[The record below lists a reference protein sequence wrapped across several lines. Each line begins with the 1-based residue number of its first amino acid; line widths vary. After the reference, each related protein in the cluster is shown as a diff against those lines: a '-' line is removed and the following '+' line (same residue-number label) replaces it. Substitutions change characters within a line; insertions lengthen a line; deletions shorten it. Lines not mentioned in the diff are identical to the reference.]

1 MLKDGVA
8 FLNHGSFGAVPRAV
22 YEEQDRW
29 RRRIEAEPIEL
40 LGRRCHDL
48 LAEAKAP
55 IGAFLGMKAEEFGLV
70 TNASEGINATL
81 RSMEI
86 RAGEELVTTTHV
98 YNAVRQTMR
107 YVAQRSGASFREIAV
122 PTPLR
127 DGQQAAEMIL
137 AGLTERTRLLV
148 IDHVSSPTAVV
159 FPVEQIVAGCKA
171 RGIEV
176 LVDGAHAPGMLDLN
190 VPKIGAAYYAGNL
203 HKWVCA
209 PKGSGFIWARE
220 DRRPQVH
227 PAVISHDWGNGF
239 MKEFDWQGTRD
250 ISAWLTTPRAIAFMG
265 ELGWEKVRRYNHELV
280 VWAHRM
286 LCESWEVQPL
296 TPLDGQLL
304 GSMATVRLPG
314 QLATMKEETALKLQQ
329 RLYSEGHI
337 EVPFINWQGQWH
349 IRVSCQVY
357 NEPGD
362 YRRLAEAIRGEV

>member
-1 MLKDGVA
+1 
-8 FLNHGSFGAVPRAV
+8 V

-107 YVAQRSGASFREIAV
+107 YVAQRSGASLREIAV